1 MKTNLIKKIGAS
13 LMFPALALL
22 LLSPRLLSN
31 VDNSDV
37 KIVAQ
42 DTTLQDTTLQDSPIV
57 IVGKVVDLDHQ
68 PLEGVVVKDNN
79 SDKEILT
86 NGEGKFELFF
96 DKATEVSFK
105 KMGFYKVDHKVIK
118 SDSNLV
124 VILTPESNQL
134 IVKGYNSPA
143 VKTDKTEWFDIDTTS
158 TLKEKYDLRKDSID
172 NQSMKMDKWRDKMD
186 STQMRKENHMHME
199 MDLDMHDSL
208 KIMKKDMWKK
218 DMKYGMDTTKAHK
231 DLNYFKKDSLK

>member
-13 LMFPALALL
+13 LMIPALALSLL

-31 VDNSDV
+31 VDNNEV
-37 KIVAQ
+37 KMVAQ
-42 DTTLQDTTLQDSPIV
+42 DTTLQHSSII

-68 PLEGVVVKDNN
+68 PLESVVVKDNN
-79 SDKEILT
+79 SDIEKLT
-86 NGEGKFELFF
+86 DGEGEFVLSF
-96 DKATEVSFK
+96 DTATVVSFT
-105 KMGFYKVDHKVIK
+105 KMGFYKVEHRIIA

-143 VKTDKTEWFDIDTTS
+143 VKSDETEWFDIDTIS
-158 TLKEKYDLRKDSID
+158 TLKDKYDLRKDSID
-172 NQSMKMDKWRDKMD
+172 TQTMKMDKWRDKMD
-186 STQMRKENHMHME
+186 ATNLGEENHMIMN
-199 MDLDMHDSL
+199 DSL
-208 KIMKKDMWKK
+208 KIIKKGMWKN
-218 DMKYGMDTTKAHK
+218 DMKHGRDSTKAHK